1 LPDNSQARNYR
12 DNKFYH
18 KKLFWEAICMNFS
31 DAFDQTLTHFSIK
44 GKDIA
49 AESGLT
55 EAAVSRFRNGDQDI
69 KASSLEKLLA
79 ALPVEAK
86 QYLFFKLLVGEMD
99 QGGIATLLSAIAHH
113 LREDNPQNSHIP
125 HSQPALSLM
134 RG

>member
-1 LPDNSQARNYR
+1 
-12 DNKFYH
+12 
-18 KKLFWEAICMNFS
+18 MNFS

-55 EAAVSRFRNGDQDI
+55 EAAVSRFRNGEQDI

-79 ALPVEAK
+79 ALPAEAK

-99 QGGIATLLSAIAHH
+99 QTGIATLLNAIAHH
-113 LREDNPQNSHIP
+113 LREDNPKNSYSHQ
-125 HSQPALSLM
+125 SQPVLSLM
-134 RG
+134 RS